1 MTSLVIIMS
10 ALIRKTSQESET
22 EDVVVVIVD
31 LVGDIRY
38 ILYQNY
44 VINLL

>member
-1 MTSLVIIMS
+1 MS

-22 EDVVVVIVD
+22 EDVVVVVIVD
-31 LVGDIRY
+31 LVGDICY

>member
-1 MTSLVIIMS
+1 MS

-22 EDVVVVIVD
+22 EDVVVVVVIVD
-31 LVGDIRY
+31 LVGDICY

>member
-1 MTSLVIIMS
+1 MS